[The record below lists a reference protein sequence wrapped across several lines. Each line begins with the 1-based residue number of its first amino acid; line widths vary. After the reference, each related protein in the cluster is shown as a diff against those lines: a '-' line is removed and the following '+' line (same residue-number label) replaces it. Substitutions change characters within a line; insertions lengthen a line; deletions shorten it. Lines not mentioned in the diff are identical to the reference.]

1 MITEICANLFA
12 GLGLFFI
19 GIKFISENMKQMTG
33 RSFRRF
39 ASLFSTNPFLAAL
52 AGVVSGALV
61 QSTTAVTFVMTS
73 LVSSRMI
80 PLRNAIPVV
89 AWSNVGS
96 TLIILLAVLNL
107 HIASLFLMGL
117 IGVFYYLNLH
127 KSDSF
132 RSGIGAL
139 LGLGAILIGLT
150 YIKAGSTSLKGIN

>member
-1 MITEICANLFA
+1 MITEICANIFA

-61 QSTTAVTFVMTS
+61 QSTTAVTFIMTS

-80 PLRNAIPVV
+80 PLRNAIPVFGC
-89 AWSNVGS
+89 SIVGS
-96 TLIILLAVLNL
+96 TFIFFLGVINL
-107 HIASLFLMGL
+107 RIASLFLL
-117 IGVFYYLNLH
+117 VLFGVFY
-127 KSDSF
+127 
-132 RSGIGAL
+132 
-139 LGLGAILIGLT
+139 
-150 YIKAGSTSLKGIN
+150 